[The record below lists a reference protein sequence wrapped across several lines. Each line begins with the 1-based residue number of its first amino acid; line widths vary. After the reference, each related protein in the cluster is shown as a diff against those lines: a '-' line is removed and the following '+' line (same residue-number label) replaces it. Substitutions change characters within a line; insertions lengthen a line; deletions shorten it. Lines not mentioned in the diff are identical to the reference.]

1 MRLEEIKPFVRQA
14 LIASINS
21 NTKDDVFYELQSS
34 DCRLFYVISGSGDMT
49 IHGVTYSLS
58 PGCAILFQSGTR
70 YIWQTSQETAIDYIA
85 INFDYTLRFSAIKKP
100 FHPVHVERFSSEDVL
115 ENILFEDATV
125 LNRPIVLYNAGAIE
139 SRLRLLTTE
148 YNMADRYY
156 SDELMSTVLKS
167 VIISMVREARLS
179 KEDRRRRDASLT
191 RDIIQ
196 YIQSNYDKEISY
208 EMLADSFHMNP
219 VYINRVFKKNTGVS
233 LHVFLVNYRITT
245 AMEILRSGS
254 MSVKEIASMVG
265 FSDLPHFTK
274 TFKRITGITPGRYRD
289 STDQLTGN

>member
-1 MRLEEIKPFVRQA
+1 MRLEEIRPFVRQA

-21 NTKDDVFYELQSS
+21 NTKDDVFYELQSP
-34 DCRLFYVISGSGDMT
+34 DCRLFYIVSGNGDMM
-49 IHGVTYSLS
+49 IEGQNYPLS
-58 PGCAILFQSGTR
+58 PGCAVLFQAGVR
-70 YIWQTSQETAIDYIA
+70 YIWQTRQDTAIDYIA
-85 INFDYTLRFSAIKKP
+85 INFDYTMRFSAIKKP
-100 FHPVHVERFSSEDVL
+100 FHPVHSDRFSARDVL
-115 ENILFEDATV
+115 ENIPFSDAAV

-167 VIISMVREARLS
+167 VVISVVREARIS
-179 KEDRRRRDASLT
+179 KEDRNRGDASLT

-196 YIQSNYDKEISY
+196 YIQSNYNKELSY
-208 EMLADSFHMNP
+208 DLLADRFHMNP

-245 AMEILRSGS
+245 AMEIMRSGS
-254 MSVKEIASMVG
+254 MSVKEIAAMVG

-289 STDQLTGN
+289 SANNLAD

>member
-1 MRLEEIKPFVRQA
+1 
-14 LIASINS
+14 
-21 NTKDDVFYELQSS
+21 
-34 DCRLFYVISGSGDMT
+34 
-49 IHGVTYSLS
+49 
-58 PGCAILFQSGTR
+58 
-70 YIWQTSQETAIDYIA
+70 
-85 INFDYTLRFSAIKKP
+85 
-100 FHPVHVERFSSEDVL
+100 
-115 ENILFEDATV
+115 
-125 LNRPIVLYNAGAIE
+125 
-139 SRLRLLTTE
+139 
-148 YNMADRYY
+148 MADRYY

-179 KEDRRRRDASLT
+179 KEERNRRDASLT

-196 YIQSNYDKEISY
+196 YIQGNYDKEISY
-208 EMLADSFHMNP
+208 ESLAEKFHMNP

-274 TFKRITGITPGRYRD
+274 TFKKTTGMTPGRYRD
-289 STDQLTGN
+289 SSDGSIS

>member
-1 MRLEEIKPFVRQA
+1 MRLEDIKPFVRQA

-21 NTKDDVFYELQSS
+21 NTKDDVFYELQSP
-34 DCRLFYVISGSGDMT
+34 DCRLFYIVSGDGNMM
-49 IHGVTYSLS
+49 IEGQSYPLS
-58 PGCAILFQSGTR
+58 PGCAVLFQSGVR
-70 YIWQTSQETAIDYIA
+70 YVWQTRRDTAIDYIA
-85 INFDYTLRFSAIKKP
+85 INFDYTTRFSDIKKP
-100 FHPVHVERFSSEDVL
+100 FHPIHSDRFSPSDAL
-115 ENILFEDATV
+115 ETVSFSDAAT

-167 VIISMVREARLS
+167 IVISMVREARLS
-179 KEDRRRRDASLT
+179 NEEQQRRDASLT
-191 RDIIQ
+191 RNIIQ
-196 YIQSNYDKEISY
+196 YIQSNYDQDLSY
-208 EMLADSFHMNP
+208 EQLAEQFHMNP

-245 AMEILRSGS
+245 AMEIMRSGS
-254 MSVKEIASMVG
+254 MSVKEIAAMVG

-274 TFKRITGITPGRYRD
+274 TFKKITGITPGRYRD
-289 STDQLTGN
+289 SANK

>member
-21 NTKDDVFYELQSS
+21 NTKDDVFYELQSP
-34 DCRLFYVISGSGDMT
+34 DCRLFYIVSGDGDMM
-49 IHGVTYSLS
+49 IEGQSYPLS
-58 PGCAILFQSGTR
+58 PGCAVLFQSGVR
-70 YIWQTSQETAIDYIA
+70 YVWQTRQDAAIDYIA
-85 INFDYTLRFSAIKKP
+85 INFDYTMLFRTIKKP
-100 FHPVHVERFSSEDVL
+100 FHPVHADRFSAQDAL
-115 ENILFEDATV
+115 ETVSFSDAAA
-125 LNRPIVLYNAGAIE
+125 LNHPIVLYNAGVIE

-148 YNMADRYY
+148 FNMADHYY

-167 VIISMVREARLS
+167 IIISMVRETRLS
-179 KEDRRRRDASLT
+179 TEEHTRRDASLT

-196 YIQSNYDKEISY
+196 YIQSNYDRELSY
-208 EMLADSFHMNP
+208 EQLAEKFHMNP

-245 AMEILRSGS
+245 AMEIMRSGS
-254 MSVKEIASMVG
+254 MSVKEIAAMVG

-274 TFKRITGITPGRYRD
+274 TFKKITGITPGRYRD
-289 STDQLTGN
+289 SANK